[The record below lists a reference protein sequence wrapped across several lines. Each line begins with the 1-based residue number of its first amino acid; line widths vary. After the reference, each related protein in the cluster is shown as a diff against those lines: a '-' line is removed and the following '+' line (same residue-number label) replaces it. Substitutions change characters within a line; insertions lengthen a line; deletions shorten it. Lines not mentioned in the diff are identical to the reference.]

1 MLLFI
6 FLIVVF
12 LYFINYN
19 LIKGGKKKCLNNI
32 TCLSNI
38 TKNSDITYKS
48 KINL

>member
-6 FLIVVF
+6 FLIVVI
-12 LYFINYN
+12 LYFNYN

-38 TKNSDITYKS
+38 TKNSDIIYKS